1 MAKDLKMKMAIYVA
15 TPKSKK
21 TSQKV
26 CVSQNLSTEAEG
38 GYAKIFCFFEGTP
51 LLQTFEFES

>member
-21 TSQKV
+21 SLQKV
-26 CVSQNLSTEAEG
+26 RVSQNVSQRG
-38 GYAKIFCFFEGTP
+38 GVCQIFLFLQGTP
-51 LLQTFEFES
+51 LRQTDF

>member
-21 TSQKV
+21 SLQKV
-26 CVSQNLSTEAEG
+26 RVSQNVSTEAEG
-38 GYAKIFCFFEGTP
+38 GYAEFFCFLQGTP
-51 LLQTFEFES
+51 PPADF